1 VRKFPFLLTV
11 ATIPA
16 AIPAAATAQPVQ
28 SLDQVEETVLA
39 DDADD
44 ADDADAT
51 GEVEAI
57 TVTATGLFTRIENT
71 GQAVTVIGRDEI
83 EAVQGA
89 DITRVLARAPGVAFS
104 RNGPP
109 GAFTGVRVRGGEAEQ
124 LLVLIDGVRVADP
137 ASPSGGF
144 DFGTLTTGTVGKID
158 LLRGSN
164 STIWG
169 SDAIAGV
176 LDISTRGRSGLAGS
190 VEYGAR
196 DTLFAS
202 ATGGLSEDAYF
213 AGLAASFFRT
223 DGFSSAAAGTE
234 ADGSEQFTLGGSV
247 FVDLTDQLELFANTR
262 YANSDIDIDGFPAPS
277 YTLGDTSE
285 TQETEQLS
293 GALGLAYYGQDLTLR
308 ASYALADTAR
318 DNFDPALGA
327 APLFTSDGNSQN
339 LSLRGEYRL
348 IGGLTLA
355 FGGNREW
362 SEYQTDSDTGE
373 DATITGAYVQAGWVL
388 GGLAAHVGARVDDH
402 DRFGSATSFGGD
414 VSYRVGGGWRLR
426 ASVGE
431 GFKAPTL
438 YQLYSPYGNLD
449 LQPEQSTSADFGV
462 EHGVRGSDFHAALT
476 LFRRDSENLIG
487 FDNATFTYANIARA
501 RAQGIEAELGVDL
514 SPSLRLAGVYSLV
527 DTENRATD
535 NELARRPRHSA
546 TIFADWQTPLGAVI
560 GADLRLVG
568 DSFDNAANTVQLEG
582 YEVFDLRASYPF
594 GDSVELFGRVENV
607 FDEEYQTAAG
617 YGSAG
622 RGAFLGVRAQM

>member
-1 VRKFPFLLTV
+1 MRKFLFLLTV
-11 ATIPA
+11 AAIPT
-16 AIPAAATAQPVQ
+16 AIPAAVSAQSALPAER
-28 SLDQVEETVLA
+28 VEEAETVVA
-39 DDADD
+39 DTDD
-44 ADDADAT
+44 
-51 GEVEAI
+51 GVEAI

-83 EAVQGA
+83 EALQGA

-104 RNGPP
+104 RNGPL
-109 GAFTGVRVRGGEAEQ
+109 GAFTGVRLRGGEAEQ

-144 DFGTLTTGTVGKID
+144 DFGTLTTGTIGKID

-176 LDISTRGRSGLAGS
+176 IDVSTRGRGGLAGS

-196 DTLFAS
+196 DTFSAS

-213 AGLAASFFRT
+213 AGLSASYVRS
-223 DGFSSAAAGTE
+223 DGFSAAASGTE
-234 ADGSEQFTLGGSV
+234 PDGFEQFTLGGSA
-247 FVDLTDQLELFANTR
+247 FVDLTDRLELFAQGR
-262 YANSDIDIDGFPAPS
+262 YAASTIDIDGFPAPAFVFA
-277 YTLGDTSE
+277 DTAE

-308 ASYALADTAR
+308 ASYALADTSR
-318 DNFDPALGA
+318 DNFDPALGD
-327 APLFTSDGNSQN
+327 APLFTSDGSSQN

-362 SEYQTDSDTGE
+362 TEYRTDSDTGE
-373 DATITGAYVQAGWVL
+373 DATITGAYLQAGWVL
-388 GGLAAHVGARVDDH
+388 GGLAAHIGARLDDH

-414 VSYRVGGGWRLR
+414 VSYALGEGWRLR

-431 GFKAPTL
+431 GFKAPSL
-438 YQLYSPYGNLD
+438 FQLYSDFGNLD
-449 LQPEQSTSADFGV
+449 LRPEKSTSMDLGL
-462 EHGVRGSDFHAALT
+462 ERGTRGSGFHAAVT
-476 LFRRDSENLIG
+476 AFRRDSEDLIG
-487 FDNATFTYANIARA
+487 FDNATFTYANIAEA
-501 RAQGIEAELGVDL
+501 RAQGLEVELGADIA
-514 SPSLRLAGVYSLV
+514 PALRVAGVYSLL
-527 DTENRATD
+527 DAENRLSGND
-535 NELARRPRHSA
+535 LARRPRHSA
-546 TIFADWQTPLGAVI
+546 TLFADWQTPVGAVI

-568 DSFDNAANTVQLEG
+568 DSFDNAANSVRLEG
-582 YEVFDLRASYPF
+582 YEVFDLRASFPLT
-594 GDSVELFGRVENV
+594 GALEVFGRVENV

-617 YGSAG
+617 YGSPG

>member
-1 VRKFPFLLTV
+1 LRKFLFLLTV
-11 ATIPA
+11 A
-16 AIPAAATAQPVQ
+16 AIPSAVCAQPVQ
-28 SLDQVEETVLA
+28 PVDRVEETEVFVGA
-39 DDADD
+39 DEDEGDEGA
-44 ADDADAT
+44 A
-51 GEVEAI
+51 EAI
-57 TVTATGLFTRIENT
+57 TVTATGLFTRVENT

-89 DITRVLARAPGVAFS
+89 DITRVLARAPGVSFS

-109 GAFTGVRVRGGEAEQ
+109 GAFTGVRVRGGDAEQ

-169 SDAIAGV
+169 SDAVAGV

-196 DTLFAS
+196 DTLFAN

-213 AGLAASFFRT
+213 AGLSASYFRT

-234 ADGSEQFTLGGSV
+234 PDGFEQFTLGGSV

-262 YANSDIDIDGFPAPS
+262 YANSDIDIDGFPAPN
-277 YTLGDTSE
+277 YTLGDTAE

-318 DNFDPALGA
+318 DNFDPTVGSD
-327 APLFTSDGNSQN
+327 PLFTSDGNSQN

-362 SEYQTDSDTGE
+362 SEYKTDSDTGE

-402 DRFGSATSFGGD
+402 DRFGSAASFGGD

-501 RAQGIEAELGVDL
+501 RAQGVEAELGVDL
-514 SPSLRLAGVYSLV
+514 APSLRLAGVYSLV

-546 TIFADWQTPLGAVI
+546 TLFADWRTPLGLVI
-560 GADLRLVG
+560 GGDLRLVG
-568 DSFDNAANTVQLEG
+568 DSFDNAANTVRLEG

>member
-1 VRKFPFLLTV
+1 LRKFLFLLTV
-11 ATIPA
+11 A
-16 AIPAAATAQPVQ
+16 AIPSAVCAQPVQ
-28 SLDQVEETVLA
+28 PVDQVEEAEVLVFDEDEGDEGA
-39 DDADD
+39 A
-44 ADDADAT
+44 
-51 GEVEAI
+51 EAI
-57 TVTATGLFTRIENT
+57 TVTATGLFTRVENT

-89 DITRVLARAPGVAFS
+89 DITRVLARAPGVSFS

-109 GAFTGVRVRGGEAEQ
+109 GAFTGVRVRGGDAEQ

-169 SDAIAGV
+169 SDAVAGV

-196 DTLFAS
+196 DTLSAS

-213 AGLAASFFRT
+213 AGLSASYFRT

-234 ADGSEQFTLGGSV
+234 PDGFEQFTLGGSV

-318 DNFDPALGA
+318 DNFDTARGPVLGSD
-327 APLFTSDGNSQN
+327 PLFTSDGNSQN

-362 SEYQTDSDTGE
+362 SEYQTDSDAGE

-402 DRFGSATSFGGD
+402 DRFGSAASFGGD
-414 VSYRVGGGWRLR
+414 VSYRVGSGWRLR

-438 YQLYSPYGNLD
+438 YQLYSPYGNLG

-501 RAQGIEAELGVDL
+501 RAQGVEAELGVDL
-514 SPSLRLAGVYSLV
+514 APSLRLAGVYSLV
-527 DTENRATD
+527 DTENRETD

-546 TIFADWQTPLGAVI
+546 TIFADWQTPLGLVI
-560 GADLRLVG
+560 GGDLRLVG
-568 DSFDNAANTVQLEG
+568 DSFDNAANTVRLEG

-594 GDSVELFGRVENV
+594 GDSVELFGRIENV

>member
-1 VRKFPFLLTV
+1 VRKFLFLLSA
-11 ATIPA
+11 ATIQA
-16 AIPAAATAQPVQ
+16 AIPAAAIAQPVQ

-44 ADDADAT
+44 ADAT
-51 GEVEAI
+51 GQTEAI
-57 TVTATGLFTRIENT
+57 TVTATGLFTRVENT

-89 DITRVLARAPGVAFS
+89 DITRVLARAPGVSFS
-104 RNGPP
+104 RNGPQ
-109 GAFTGVRVRGGEAEQ
+109 GGFTGVRLRGGEAEQ
-124 LLVLIDGVRVADP
+124 LLVLIDGIRVADP

-176 LDISTRGRSGLAGS
+176 VDISTRGRSGLAGS
-190 VEYGAR
+190 AEYGAR
-196 DTLFAS
+196 DTLSAS

-213 AGLAASFFRT
+213 AGLSASYFRT

-234 ADGSEQFTLGGSV
+234 PDGFEQFTLGGSV
-247 FVDLTDQLELFANTR
+247 FVDLTEQLELFANTR
-262 YANSDIDIDGFPAPS
+262 YAKSDIDIDGFPAPNF
-277 YTLGDTSE
+277 TLGDTAE

-308 ASYALADTAR
+308 ASYALADTSR
-318 DNFDPALGA
+318 DNFDPAVGSD
-327 APLFTSDGNSQN
+327 PLFTSDGNSQN

-362 SEYQTDSDTGE
+362 SEYRTDSDAGE
-373 DATITGAYVQAGWVL
+373 DATITGAYLQAGWVL
-388 GGLAAHVGARVDDH
+388 GGLAAHLGARVDDH

-414 VSYRVGGGWRLR
+414 VSYRLGGGWRLR

-438 YQLYSPYGNLD
+438 YQLYSLYGNLD

-501 RAQGIEAELGVDL
+501 RAQGVEAELGVDL
-514 SPSLRLAGVYSLV
+514 APSLRLAGVYSLV

-546 TIFADWQTPLGAVI
+546 TLFADWQTPLGLVI
-560 GADLRLVG
+560 GGDLRLVG
-568 DSFDNAANTVQLEG
+568 DSFDNAANTVRIEG

-617 YGSAG
+617 YGSPG

>member
-1 VRKFPFLLTV
+1 MRKFLFLLTV
-11 ATIPA
+11 A
-16 AIPAAATAQPVQ
+16 AIPSAVCAQPVQ
-28 SLDQVEETVLA
+28 PVDRVEETEVFVGA
-39 DDADD
+39 DEDEGDEGA
-44 ADDADAT
+44 A
-51 GEVEAI
+51 EAI
-57 TVTATGLFTRIENT
+57 TVTATGLFTRVENT

-89 DITRVLARAPGVAFS
+89 DITRVLARAPGVSFS

-109 GAFTGVRVRGGEAEQ
+109 GAFTGVRVRGGDAEQ

-169 SDAIAGV
+169 SDAVAGV

-196 DTLFAS
+196 DTLFAN

-213 AGLAASFFRT
+213 AGLSASYFRT

-234 ADGSEQFTLGGSV
+234 PDGFEQFTLGGSV

-262 YANSDIDIDGFPAPS
+262 YANSDIDIDGFPAPN
-277 YTLGDTSE
+277 YTLGDTAE

-318 DNFDPALGA
+318 DNFDPTVGSD
-327 APLFTSDGNSQN
+327 PLFTSDGNSQN

-362 SEYQTDSDTGE
+362 SEYKTDSDTGE

-402 DRFGSATSFGGD
+402 DRFGSAASFGGD

-501 RAQGIEAELGVDL
+501 RAQGVEAELGVDL
-514 SPSLRLAGVYSLV
+514 APSLRLAGVYSLV

-546 TIFADWQTPLGAVI
+546 TLFADWRTPLGLVI
-560 GADLRLVG
+560 GGDLRLVG
-568 DSFDNAANTVQLEG
+568 DSFDNAANTVRLEG

>member
-1 VRKFPFLLTV
+1 MRKFLFLLTV
-11 ATIPA
+11 A
-16 AIPAAATAQPVQ
+16 AIPSAVCAQPVQ
-28 SLDQVEETVLA
+28 SVDRVEEAEVLVF
-39 DDADD
+39 DDDEDEGVEGA
-44 ADDADAT
+44 A
-51 GEVEAI
+51 EAI
-57 TVTATGLFTRIENT
+57 TVTATGLFTRVENT

-89 DITRVLARAPGVAFS
+89 DITRVLARAPGVSFS

-109 GAFTGVRVRGGEAEQ
+109 GAFTGVRVRGGDAEQ

-169 SDAIAGV
+169 SDAVAGV

-190 VEYGAR
+190 AEYGAR
-196 DTLFAS
+196 DTLSAS
-202 ATGGLSEDAYF
+202 ATGGLSEDSYF
-213 AGLAASFFRT
+213 AGLSASYFRT
-223 DGFSSAAAGTE
+223 DGFSSSAAGTE
-234 ADGSEQFTLGGSV
+234 PDGFEQFTLGGSV

-277 YTLGDTSE
+277 YTLGDTAE

-318 DNFDPALGA
+318 DNFDPTVGSD
-327 APLFTSDGNSQN
+327 PLFTSDGNSQN

-362 SEYQTDSDTGE
+362 SEYQTDSDAGE

-388 GGLAAHVGARVDDH
+388 GGLAAHLGARVDDH
-402 DRFGSATSFGGD
+402 DRFGSAASFGGD

-438 YQLYSPYGNLD
+438 YQLYSPYGNLG

-501 RAQGIEAELGVDL
+501 RAQGVEAELGVDL
-514 SPSLRLAGVYSLV
+514 APSLRLAGVYSLV
-527 DTENRATD
+527 DTENRETD

-546 TIFADWQTPLGAVI
+546 TIFADWQTPLGLVI
-560 GADLRLVG
+560 GGDLRLVG
-568 DSFDNAANTVQLEG
+568 DSFDNAANTVRLEG

-617 YGSAG
+617 YGSPG

>member
-1 VRKFPFLLTV
+1 LRKFLFLLTV
-11 ATIPA
+11 A
-16 AIPAAATAQPVQ
+16 AIPSAVCAQPVQ
-28 SLDQVEETVLA
+28 PVDQVEEAEVLVFDEDEGDEGA
-39 DDADD
+39 A
-44 ADDADAT
+44 
-51 GEVEAI
+51 EAI
-57 TVTATGLFTRIENT
+57 TVTATGLFTRVENT

-89 DITRVLARAPGVAFS
+89 DITRVLARAPGVSFS

-109 GAFTGVRVRGGEAEQ
+109 GAFTGVRVRGGDAEQ

-169 SDAIAGV
+169 SDAVAGV

-190 VEYGAR
+190 AEYGAR
-196 DTLFAS
+196 DTLSAS
-202 ATGGLSEDAYF
+202 VTGGLSEDAYF
-213 AGLAASFFRT
+213 AGLSASYFRT

-234 ADGSEQFTLGGSV
+234 PDGFEQFTLGGSV

-262 YANSDIDIDGFPAPS
+262 YANSDIDIDGFPAPN
-277 YTLGDTSE
+277 YTLGDTAE

-318 DNFDPALGA
+318 DNFDPTVGSD
-327 APLFTSDGNSQN
+327 PLFTSDGNSQN

-438 YQLYSPYGNLD
+438 YQLYSPYGTLD

-487 FDNATFTYANIARA
+487 FDNATYTYANIARA

-514 SPSLRLAGVYSLV
+514 APSLRLAGVYSLV
-527 DTENRATD
+527 DTENRETD

-546 TIFADWQTPLGAVI
+546 TIFADWRTALGLVI
-560 GADLRLVG
+560 GGDLRLVG
-568 DSFDNAANTVQLEG
+568 DSFDNAANTVRLEG

-594 GDSVELFGRVENV
+594 GDSVEVFGRVENV
-607 FDEEYQTAAG
+607 FDEEYRTAAG